1 MTGNKIYRFIF
12 AGGGTGG
19 HLYPLV
25 AVAQQIKEML
35 PEAEILFVGT
45 SNKIESKV
53 VPGLGYNFKTIW
65 ISGFSRQLTI
75 KNLMFPVK
83 LIVGM
88 LQSLA
93 INISFKPRVVIGA
106 GSYVAGPVVWGG
118 SVLGSK
124 IMLLEQ
130 NSYPGITNRMLD
142 KKADEIHISFEQSK
156 KYFRDQSK
164 LLLSGNPVRINLELK
179 DKVESINHFGLNSSK
194 KTVFVTGGSLGAKS
208 LNACISENIDEL
220 VKGDKQIIWQT
231 GKFYYDQYKKYDS
244 ENVKVMEFVDDMSA
258 AYSAADLVVARA
270 GATTIAEVAYLGVP
284 VLFVPS
290 PNVAEN
296 HQHKNAIALTEG
308 EAAELLDDSKLS
320 SEFLPKVI
328 ELINDEN
335 RLNTYRANIKKFSKS
350 DAAKVIAEHAIR
362 LAEGR

>member
-1 MTGNKIYRFIF
+1 MTGNRIYRFIF

-19 HLYPLV
+19 HLYPLI
-25 AVAQQIKEML
+25 AVAQQIKKLL

-45 SNKIESKV
+45 SNKIEASV
-53 VPGLGYNFKTIW
+53 VPALGYNFKSIW

-75 KNLMFPVK
+75 KNLLFPVK
-83 LIVGM
+83 LLVG
-88 LQSLA
+88 LTQSLL
-93 INISFKPRVVIGA
+93 INMRFKPRVVIGA

-118 SVLGSK
+118 TVLGSK

-142 KKADEIHISFEQSK
+142 KKADEIHISFEQSR
-156 KYFRDQSK
+156 KYFRVQSK
-164 LLLSGNPVRINLELK
+164 LFLSGNPVRINLETK
-179 DKVESINHFGLNSSK
+179 DKAASALHFGLDAKK
-194 KTVFVTGGSLGAKS
+194 KTIFITGGSLGAKS
-208 LNACISENIDEL
+208 LNACVADNIDEL
-220 VKGDKQIIWQT
+220 TAANTQLIWQT
-231 GKFYYDQYKKYDS
+231 GKLYYEQYKKYKS
-244 ENVKVMEFVDDMSA
+244 AKVKVLEFVDDMSA

-296 HQHKNAIALTEG
+296 HQYKNAIALKEG
-308 EAAELLDDSKLS
+308 NAAELLEDSKLAT
-320 SEFLPKVI
+320 EFLPRVV
-328 ELINDEN
+328 ELMNDEQ
-335 RLNTYRANIKKFSKS
+335 RLDLYKQNIKSFSKS